1 MSREWNLSDP
11 YVYQAL
17 TGLQNKSLAVQTT
30 RGSVR
35 GVLREVFPDYIV
47 IHMGGTP
54 FYIRTAQ
61 IIWFHPIESEKFSS
75 AHQ

>member
-1 MSREWNLSDP
+1 MNEKWNLSDP

-30 RGSVR
+30 HGSVR
-35 GVLREVFPDYIV
+35 GVLRKVMPDHIV
-47 IHMGGTP
+47 IHMGGSP

-61 IIWFHPIESEKFSS
+61 IIWFNQIKSE
-75 AHQ
+75 